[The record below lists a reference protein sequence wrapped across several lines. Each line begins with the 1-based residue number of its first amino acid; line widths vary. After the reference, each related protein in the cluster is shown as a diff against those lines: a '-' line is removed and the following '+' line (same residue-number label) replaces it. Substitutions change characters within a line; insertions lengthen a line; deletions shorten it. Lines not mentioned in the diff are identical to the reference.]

1 MVTSRAHADSVHP
14 AFHQGNSQPTIKID
28 GGQGSSFLEKCLI
41 MPEII
46 FPSLS
51 VCSCWWFL
59 FIFASQLSGEIV
71 ARDDAEEDVQIKDKN
86 VTGHNYV

>member
-86 VTGHNYV
+86 VTPT